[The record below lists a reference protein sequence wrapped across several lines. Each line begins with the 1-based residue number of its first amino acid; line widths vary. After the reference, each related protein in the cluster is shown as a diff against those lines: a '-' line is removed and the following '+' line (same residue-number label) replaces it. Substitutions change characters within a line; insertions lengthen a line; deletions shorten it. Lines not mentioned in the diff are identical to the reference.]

1 MSARR
6 IDNGLITAIA
16 IDKDK
21 NSQHALKWAIEN
33 ILVDS
38 PHCVL
43 LHVQPKGIA
52 CSLPLII
59 LKQQYEEQQLFL
71 PFRGFCAR
79 KGIIAKEVVLR
90 DSDISNAIVNYITN
104 YSISNIV
111 VGSSAHKSFFKKFK
125 SPDVPTTLLKTA
137 PETCAVFVV
146 SKAKLKKSKSASQAQ
161 KHRHRQQDL
170 SSLMYNYD
178 STSSCD
184 SESEFSQSDTE
195 NSSYGVVSTMTSYT
209 ISQSSTTK
217 GSSISSTS
225 MNQHLEA
232 EEALEMLRAL
242 SEEKMERHS
251 DIQAAEMAKQLV
263 KMESQKRRLLELQ
276 AKLGKQKMTNNVSY
290 RRYSTEDVEEAT
302 NGFSDAL
309 KIGEGGYG
317 PVYKAVLDY
326 TFVAIKLMKSGITQG
341 LKQFQQ
347 EVEVLSSMRHPN
359 MVILLGACPD
369 YGCLVYEYMENGTL
383 EDRLFCK
390 DNTPP
395 LSWRARFRIA
405 AEIGTGLLFL
415 HSAKPEPLVHRDL
428 KPANILLDRHFT
440 SKISDVGLARLVPP
454 CGANSVSDYH
464 ITAAAGTF
472 CYIDPEYQQTGMLGV
487 KSDLYSFGVVL
498 LQIITAMPAM
508 GLGHRV
514 ETAIENNKLSEVLDP
529 KVSGWPEEETLE
541 LAKLALQCCEM
552 RKKDRPDLASVLLP
566 ALKRLREFATEEN
579 EPIQD
584 ITSHTSQSNKS
595 ETVAPVLNSEI
606 NTKLTCGVPE
616 TREERAHLK
625 MRSHSVP
632 KSRPP
637 RAQRRQYKGNRW
649 SLMSCA
655 PSKVQWGG
663 LP

>member
-43 LHVQPKGIA
+43 LH
-52 CSLPLII
+52 
-59 LKQQYEEQQLFL
+59 
-71 PFRGFCAR
+71 
-79 KGIIAKEVVLR
+79 IIAKEVVLR

-125 SPDVPTTLLKTA
+125 SPDVPSTLLKTA

-184 SESEFSQSDTE
+184 SERQSSLSAQYNNSNSYSSQSYSPRISPPQSLSEFSQSDTE

-225 MNQHLEA
+225 MVQNQHLEA

-242 SEEKMERHS
+242 SEEKQERHS

-290 RRYSTEDVEEAT
+290 RRYSTKDVEEAT

-529 KVSGWPEEETLE
+529 KVSDWPEEETLE

-566 ALKRLREFATEEN
+566 ALKRLREFAREDH

-584 ITSHTSQSNKS
+584 ITSQISQCD
-595 ETVAPVLNSEI
+595 EPDPLAPVPSSQI
-606 NTKLTCGVPE
+606 NKKLTCGVPE
-616 TREERAHLK
+616 TQEKRAHLK